1 MTRAEDLRQKL
12 VDADTHTE
20 DINTLVRDM
29 RDNTDDIA
37 TTLLAKLRLGAS
49 VRDLAAGIR
58 AGTSF
63 TDDTIEYHTRTQ
75 DAER

>member
-12 VDADTHTE
+12 IDADTHTE

-63 TDDTIEYHTRTQ
+63 IDDTIEYHARTQ